1 MDNTTLENSIQ
12 EESARAIAAIKE
24 KAALEVQRL
33 EERYAA
39 ELERFRKKVV
49 DETEA
54 RLKQELFRLEN
65 IAMLERKKLRL
76 VSLERFI
83 NRMVDDV
90 MKGIRSHP
98 RYRQF
103 LVDAACSA
111 VAQISG
117 DLEVRLK
124 PEDLAF
130 EPNIAEAIRAAGS
143 HQRMVI
149 KADAGVQWGGCL
161 VLDQADGRIFN
172 HSLERIYFR
181 KVLLIRRKAM
191 KILLDH
197 AGTS

>member
-1 MDNTTLENSIQ
+1 MDNTTLEDSIQ
-12 EESARAIAAIKE
+12 EESARVIAAIRE

-33 EERYAA
+33 EDRYAA
-39 ELERFRKKVV
+39 ELESFRKQVV

-76 VSLERFI
+76 VSVERFI

-90 MKGIRSHP
+90 MKGIRSHS

-103 LVDAACSA
+103 LVDAVCSA

-117 DLEVRLK
+117 DVKVRLN

-130 EPNIAEAIRAAGS
+130 EPDIAAAIRAAGS

-149 KADAGVQWGGCL
+149 QADAGVQWGGCL
-161 VLDQADGRIFN
+161 VSDEAQGRIFN
-172 HSLERIYFR
+172 HTLERIYFR
-181 KVLLIRRKAM
+181 KALFVRRKAM
-191 KILLDH
+191 KILTEH
-197 AGTS
+197 TV

>member
-12 EESARAIAAIKE
+12 EESARVIAAIRE

-39 ELERFRKKVV
+39 ELERFRKQVV

-65 IAMLERKKLRL
+65 IAMLERKKLKL
-76 VSLERFI
+76 VSVERFI

-90 MKGIRSHP
+90 MKQIRSHP

-103 LVDAACSA
+103 VVDAACIA

-117 DLEVRLK
+117 DMKVRLN

-130 EPNIAEAIRAAGS
+130 EPDIAAAIRAAGS

-149 KADAGVQWGGCL
+149 QADAGVQWGGCL
-161 VLDQADGRIFN
+161 VLDEAQGRIFN
-172 HSLERIYFR
+172 HTLERIYFR
-181 KVLLIRRKAM
+181 KALLIRRKAM
-191 KILLDH
+191 KILMDH
-197 AGTS
+197 AG